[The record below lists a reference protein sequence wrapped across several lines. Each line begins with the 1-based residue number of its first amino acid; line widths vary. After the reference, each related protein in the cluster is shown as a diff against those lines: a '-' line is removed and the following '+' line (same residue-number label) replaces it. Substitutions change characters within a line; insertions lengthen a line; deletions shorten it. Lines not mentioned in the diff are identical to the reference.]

1 MTTWFRYGAPAR
13 VEVLGLDGG
22 HRTIAVARQ
31 LPDDL
36 GRPPAEID
44 YAVAHLPSGLLRD
57 YEIVDTPGLGTMN
70 ATTTQATRRV
80 LLGATAN
87 GGVDPPEGILFLC
100 DNVPRADETGFL
112 AELGASRIN
121 TVALLSHADMFGEG
135 VFGSDDPLQA
145 AASHADRLSAQLPGV
160 AAAVLPVSGLLAETA
175 LTGHLTEGD
184 ARALADLAGRDAS
197 ELEDLLAGGDDE
209 LGRLTALVGEY
220 GVLHGRTVAG
230 RGAAALAQWL
240 VDKSGLGAVRE
251 HIVRRFVCRGDVL
264 KARRVLLALRQ
275 AAAAATAQ
283 PRTDPG
289 HLGRRASGPDAA
301 SVARAL
307 GAGADAGVG
316 PHASARRAVGRLDV
330 GDLGD
335 RTAGT
340 RPRRRPD
347 DSRRRSQRRLA
358 DVPAATVLGDCGG
371 RAGSVDGA
379 RAQLSTIGAA
389 AAVRSARARRNL
401 LRDNAITSGSDV
413 G

>member
-1 MTTWFRYGAPAR
+1 MVDTADGGDVTARIAEVIDAAEPYLAPEHGPTADALRDRLGARMRVALVGRVNAGKSTLLNALVGQRVAPTNETECTQVTTWFRYGAPAR

-275 AAAAATAQ
+275 AAAAATAT
-283 PRTDPG
+283 PHRSWTSWKARVWT
-289 HLGRRASGPDAA
+289 RRCIRCES
-301 SVARAL
+301 
-307 GAGADAGVG
+307 
-316 PHASARRAVGRLDV
+316 
-330 GDLGD
+330 
-335 RTAGT
+335 
-340 RPRRRPD
+340 
-347 DSRRRSQRRLA
+347 SRRWS
-358 DVPAATVLGDCGG
+358 
-371 RAGSVDGA
+371 
-379 RAQLSTIGAA
+379 
-389 AAVRSARARRNL
+389 
-401 LRDNAITSGSDV
+401 
-413 G
+413 